1 MNGKRQFC
9 SLLVVGLAFL
19 CFAMPGAGARAGKE
33 DKESKGDD
41 ASLQKVQEFFAKF
54 GKGDIPGVL
63 DTLSEDVDWFIP
75 GPATIPYAG
84 ARKGRTEAGKFFT
97 SFSDAVEVQKFEPRQ
112 FVTQKGQVVVLG
124 HE

>member
-1 MNGKRQFC
+1 M
-9 SLLVVGLAFL
+9 
-19 CFAMPGAGARAGKE
+19 
-33 DKESKGDD
+33 
-41 ASLQKVQEFFAKF
+41 QEFFVKF

-63 DTLSEDVDWFIP
+63 DTLSEDVNWFIP

-84 ARKGRTEAGKFFT
+84 ARKGRTEVGKFFT

-124 HE
+124 HEVLKVKTTGKVVDNEWALVFTVYRDRITKFRSYEDTAALVTAFTK